1 MHLSQQTRKSSNGES
16 LLGLIDGAQAIVLT
30 LLVIEMPVL
39 MIEIIEH
46 AENVQ
51 SVYSSLSVDVVG
63 YFLSAIVIYDIWS
76 IQKSLFASTHSS
88 GSQNLACISTLWLS
102 TLIPPILFIA
112 EHFAQT
118 PLQES
123 MAYGISN
130 SHGVLVFRS
139 IAISIVLGIH
149 LILFAFSRQSDNAID
164 LTYVI
169 YNSRLLRLRVMALV
183 VIVPFSV
190 CLGLIG
196 ELGYVLIPAILFVP
210 FIFVPV
216 KLARQS

>member
-1 MHLSQQTRKSSNGES
+1 MANHWLGWLMEPRQSLWPCWLSKCLCWSLNCLRNGKVFKSCILS
-16 LLGLIDGAQAIVLT
+16 LQWFFLGYLLASLIV
-30 LLVIEMPVL
+30 
-39 MIEIIEH
+39 
-46 AENVQ
+46 
-51 SVYSSLSVDVVG
+51 
-63 YFLSAIVIYDIWS
+63 YDIWS

-102 TLIPPILFIA
+102 TLIPPVLFVA

-118 PLQES
+118 SLQES

-139 IAISIVLGIH
+139 IAISIVLAIH
-149 LILFAFSRQSDNAID
+149 MILFAFSRKSNNAID
-164 LTYVI
+164 LSYVI

-196 ELGYVLIPAILFVP
+196 EFGYVLIPAILFVP